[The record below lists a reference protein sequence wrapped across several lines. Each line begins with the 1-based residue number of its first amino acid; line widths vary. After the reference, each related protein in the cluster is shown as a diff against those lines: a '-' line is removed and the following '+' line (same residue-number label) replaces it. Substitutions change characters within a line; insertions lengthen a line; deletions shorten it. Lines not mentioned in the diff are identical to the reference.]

1 MVISIKML
9 LVINVTRNF
18 EMYHVDFKSAFLNKD
33 LVEVIFMEQPDEIF
47 FKGHE
52 ELAYKLQKLLY
63 GLKQILKA

>member
-1 MVISIKML
+1 VVISIKML

-33 LVEVIFMEQPDEIF
+33 LVEVIFMEQPNGKV

-52 ELAYKLQKLLY
+52 ELTYKLQKLLY

>member
-1 MVISIKML
+1 ML

-33 LVEVIFMEQPDEIF
+33 LVEVIFMEQPNGKF

-52 ELAYKLQKLLY
+52 
-63 GLKQILKA
+63 